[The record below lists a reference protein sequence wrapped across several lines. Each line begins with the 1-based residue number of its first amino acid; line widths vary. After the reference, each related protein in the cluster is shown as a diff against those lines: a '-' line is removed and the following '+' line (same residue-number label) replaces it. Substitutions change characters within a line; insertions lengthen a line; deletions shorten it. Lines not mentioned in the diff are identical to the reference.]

1 MEANEHFFRIL
12 KIMTQYRNFVSI
24 STLYSKL
31 FRKEFEIY
39 SIRNVSTKASSSK
52 FRKFK
57 LLQIFR
63 IKKKKFHRN
72 GLPSLSRPVFHATRA
87 RVDRSQRHKESQR
100 VWERHTHRMHFTHC
114 APIGEVTSP
123 SYIQGAAAVT
133 RHRDLRR
140 RRFFR
145 LARARKSDS

>member
-1 MEANEHFFRIL
+1 MEANEDFFRIL

-31 FRKEFEIY
+31 FRKEFKKFEIC
-39 SIRNVSTKASSSK
+39 SIRNLSTKASSSK

-87 RVDRSQRHKESQR
+87 RVDRS
-100 VWERHTHRMHFTHC
+100 
-114 APIGEVTSP
+114 
-123 SYIQGAAAVT
+123 
-133 RHRDLRR
+133 
-140 RRFFR
+140 
-145 LARARKSDS
+145 